1 MVKRYCNPALVIR
14 GILVTRYSPRTTL
27 SKGLRDMMEKTAK
40 ELDTIVYK
48 TAIREAIA
56 IREAQAM
63 QEDIHTYAPKGS
75 VTEDYKKFIEEV
87 LAQ

>member
-1 MVKRYCNPALVIR
+1 MVKRYCNPELRIR
-14 GILVTRYSPRTTL
+14 GILVTRYSPRTTI
-27 SKGLRDMMEKTAK
+27 SKGLRDMMEKTAR
-40 ELDTIVYK
+40 ELNTIVYK

-63 QEDIHTYAPKGS
+63 QQDIHTYAPKGS
-75 VTEDYKKFIEEV
+75 VTADYSAFIEEV